1 MSDGTDDG
9 AGSAGHGP
17 VATGDAADPVHV
29 AGVPGSLREGSH
41 ARTALDRALVGA
53 ESVGART
60 DLIDLRDLDLPL
72 FDADERDAGDAPE
85 LRERI
90 RAADSVILATP
101 MYHGSYSSVLK
112 TALDYSGFDEFEGT
126 TVGLLAVSGGSF
138 PITALDHLRSVCR
151 ALDAWVLPYEA
162 GVPNASSRIED
173 GHFVDGEVER
183 RVETLGLRAVQYAE
197 IEPDPRTFESDQN
210 VGAE

>member
-1 MSDGTDDG
+1 MP
-9 AGSAGHGP
+9 A
-17 VATGDAADPVHV
+17 ATNEHAADPIHV
-29 AGVPGSLREGSH
+29 AGIPGSLREGSH
-41 ARTALDRALVGA
+41 ARTALRRALDAA
-53 ESVGART
+53 ESVGATT
-60 DLIDLRDLDLPL
+60 DLIELRNLDLPL
-72 FDADERDAGDAPE
+72 FDADDRDAGDAPE
-85 LRERI
+85 LRERL
-90 RAADSVILATP
+90 RSADAAILATP

-162 GVPNASSRIED
+162 AVPNASSRIED
-173 GHFVDGEVER
+173 GAFLDEKIEN
-183 RVETLGLRAVQYAE
+183 RVETLGLRAVQYAR

-210 VGAE
+210 VGAK

>member
-1 MSDGTDDG
+1 MSDAAEETPDTVD
-9 AGSAGHGP
+9 
-17 VATGDAADPVHV
+17 DAAAEPIHV
-29 AGVPGSLREGSH
+29 AGLPGSLREGSH
-41 ARTALDRALVGA
+41 ARTALRRALDAAETVGA
-53 ESVGART
+53 TT
-60 DLIDLRDLDLPL
+60 DLIELRYLDLPL
-72 FDADERDAGDAPE
+72 FDADHQDAGDATE
-85 LRERI
+85 IRERL
-90 RAADSVILATP
+90 RAADAVILATP

-162 GVPNASSRIED
+162 AVPNASGRIED
-173 GHFVDGEVER
+173 GAFVDERVESR
-183 RVETLGLRAVQYAE
+183 IETLGLRVVQYAD

>member
-1 MSDGTDDG
+1 MTDGTDE
-9 AGSAGHGP
+9 
-17 VATGDAADPVHV
+17 DAADPIHV

-41 ARTALDRALVGA
+41 TRSALRRALEAA
-53 ESVGART
+53 ESVGATT
-60 DLIDLRDLDLPL
+60 DLIDLGELDLPL
-72 FDADERDAGDAPE
+72 FDADHQDVGDAPE
-85 LRERI
+85 LRERLQASD
-90 RAADSVILATP
+90 AAILATP

-151 ALDAWVLPYEA
+151 ALDAWVLPHEA
-162 GVPNASSRIED
+162 AVPNASSRIED
-173 GHFVDGEVER
+173 GAFVDETVEN
-183 RVETLGLRAVQYAE
+183 RVETLGLRVVQYAD